1 MATHVVKH
9 THIVSLALSLFIF
22 LLLRLISESFISVML
37 TYIGVHV
44 VFRGVTAVAYSKH
57 GRSVYTAG
65 ADGMVC
71 RIDASDGAVVGKFKS
86 SSKAIS
92 ALAVSSGVS
101 TVK

>member
-1 MATHVVKH
+1 M
-9 THIVSLALSLFIF
+9 SD
-22 LLLRLISESFISVML
+22 
-37 TYIGVHV
+37 

-57 GRSVYTAG
+57 GLSVYTAG

-71 RIDASDGAVVGKFKS
+71 RIDASDGSVLGKFRS

-101 TVK
+101 TVLWLLDLRLCLLYFLSYLIMWMQHHYDALHGCIYPPILG